1 MLLCHDAE
9 DRLLW
14 EGQKL
19 PSLSLAGE
27 SYAQKYLTIRITVIA
42 RYLQAFAAPLLGEGP
57 LVEVLEGF
65 WQEGSIEGVV
75 QTPILRPQ
83 ILGWLVGVHGLPA
96 TTA

>member
-1 MLLCHDAE
+1 MILRTGCCGR
-9 DRLLW
+9 DRRCPAW
-14 EGQKL
+14 
-19 PSLSLAGE
+19 PLARE
-27 SYAQKYLTIRITVIA
+27 PYATKHLTVLVNVTAV
-42 RYLQAFAAPLLGEGP
+42 YLQAFAAPLLNEGL

-65 WQEGSIEGVV
+65 WQQGSIEGVV